1 MVSWMTGGNIFFCF
15 VVVLFCFVFLFL
27 AMSVSKMTSWMVD
40 IKIWLFW
47 MVDVK
52 YGFLDVLCQ
61 NVLFF
66 FLDGQCQKLVSW
78 MTAIK
83 TTGLLD
89 GRCKKW
95 FVGCLVSNKLV
106 SWMADVKTG
115 LWDGQCQT
123 FGLLDGFV
131 R

>member
-1 MVSWMTGGNIFFCF
+1 
-15 VVVLFCFVFLFL
+15 
-27 AMSVSKMTSWMVD
+27 
-40 IKIWLFW
+40 
-47 MVDVK
+47 
-52 YGFLDVLCQ
+52 
-61 NVLFF
+61 
-66 FLDGQCQKLVSW
+66 

-89 GRCKKW
+89 GRCKTKW
-95 FVGCLVSNKLV
+95 FVGCLVSNKFV